1 MAHYRQWSI
10 LRERHHVI
18 ILKHK
23 AASLQVGPAESHY
36 LLFIALGNAGEE
48 IIAAPVDVEADQ
60 HIDCSGSAAT
70 RIAGHL
76 IDGRP
81 VLLGKGLPLSE
92 IALYGMGS
100 PREGFVGLLLPIER
114 RGIDL

>member
-1 MAHYRQWSI
+1 MAHYRRFGI
-10 LRERHHVI
+10 HRERHHVI

-23 AASLQVGPAESHY
+23 AASLVVEPAESHY
-36 LLFIALGNAGEE
+36 LLFLALSNAGEE

-76 IDGRP
+76 VDGRL
-81 VLLGKGLPLSE
+81 VLFGKGLPLVE
-92 IALYGMGS
+92 IAFYGMGS
-100 PREGFVGLLLPIER
+100 ER
-114 RGIDL
+114 VAF